1 MAEKKEEK
9 KPAPKPEKAGDDY
22 ELLPHKELQELRD
35 ELNKLK
41 QQPTE
46 KTLQISMVELASKLD
61 RMMEIFEEAQEMIRV
76 EEGALTFQEKMRPLM
91 ERMEKVLQQNSQIAE
106 GIVGLHDL
114 IMDMRD
120 EVAAGA
126 RVKEEPKE
134 EKLEP
139 IESLDTK
146 LNLPEPKEKP
156 KEKPKEAPPPGPPP
170 GPPPAAPTAPLP
182 PPGPPPGAGPIP
194 PAPPMK

>member
-1 MAEKKEEK
+1 MAEKKEESK
-9 KPAPKPEKAGDDY
+9 KAKEPDRSDDY
-22 ELLPHKELQELRD
+22 ELLPHKELHELRE
-35 ELNKLK
+35 ELHRLK

-91 ERMEKVLQQNSQIAE
+91 ERADKVLQQNSQIAE

-120 EVAAGA
+120 EVATGS
-126 RVKEEPKE
+126 RVHNEEAE
-134 EKLEP
+134 EKLAP
-139 IESLDTK
+139 LESLDTK
-146 LNLPEPKEKP
+146 LDLTPPKP
-156 KEKPKEAPPPGPPP
+156 SAPTAPAG
-170 GPPPAAPTAPLP
+170 PPAAPSAPPGPAPLP
-182 PPGPPPGAGPIP
+182 PPGPPPGPSKGPIP